1 MPKYRILI
9 PQNNKKKGFLRK
21 MAAKVS
27 AKTLLKP
34 KNKPP
39 GMTVLVSGISKEAW
53 MCGCCGKVFPTFRV
67 ADDHET
73 KCIQDVIAIRN

>member
-39 GMTVLVSGISKEAW
+39 GMTVLSLGHIQGGLDVRLLWKSISDIS
-53 MCGCCGKVFPTFRV
+53 CGR
-67 ADDHET
+67 
-73 KCIQDVIAIRN
+73 